1 MWKGVLIYCRSLSR
15 ISFSLPFA
23 CPFPPQQPNMQVG
36 QNCLLSGINGSLMT
50 QSLLIPD
57 NLALQEFRISVV
69 LGRAVHRM
77 EALVVY
83 GVKDDLGV

>member
-1 MWKGVLIYCRSLSR
+1 MPPVLATLHGLCLH
-15 ISFSLPFA
+15 
-23 CPFPPQQPNMQVG
+23 QQPNVHVG
-36 QNCLLSGINGSLMT
+36 QNCLLSGINGSLMA

-57 NLALQEFRISVV
+57 KLALQEFRISVV

-83 GVKDDLGV
+83 GVTDDLGV